1 MAIRVRMG
9 APIMSGYRW
18 FLLPFLICGA
28 WHSPSFGT
36 DQSATP
42 RKITKEPVYQNKS
55 PRYGLLAFG
64 KEGKDQVW
72 IVHDGD
78 VLYVDRN
85 GNGDLTEPGERI
97 ERQKPRKGF
106 EDASSRTFEVGE
118 LKLGGLTHKGLTIY
132 AYPIKEYASGPLSQ
146 RAEFKE
152 ANKEPEAPVYRV
164 GCEVEVPGIKGGG
177 QEGRLHVMA
186 GISDAQG
193 FLMLGKTAASA
204 SVIRMGGPIQVD
216 FPDLKPK
223 LRPGYAVEVM
233 VSIGF
238 PGQGPGTFAAISY
251 EETFPAEVIPTVEV
265 EVASAVQGMPPY
277 REKFELPS
285 RC

>member
-1 MAIRVRMG
+1 
-9 APIMSGYRW
+9 MSGFHRFLCL
-18 FLLPFLICGA
+18 FLLCHD
-28 WHSPSFGT
+28 WHLSSFGADT
-36 DQSATP
+36 APTQ
-42 RKITKEPVYQNKS
+42 RKITKEPVYQSKS
-55 PRYGLLAFG
+55 PRYGLLVLG

-78 VLYVDRN
+78 LLYVDRN

-106 EDASSRTFEVGE
+106 EDASSRTFEVGV

-193 FLMLGKTAASA
+193 FLTLGKTAASA
-204 SVIRMGGPIQVD
+204 SVIRLGGPIQVD

-251 EETFPAEVIPTVEV
+251 EETLAEEAKPTVEV
-265 EVASAVQGMPPY
+265 EVAASSQGMPPY